1 MLTYF
6 FPNQSRRYL
15 QMPLMGPLMD
25 PFASWLYDQHY
36 THRSGR
42 FELRMAGRAAAYL
55 KRRGV
60 KQVDTLTEDD
70 LKRCYAWFRQKYPLE
85 AGGVHVLARFLRETG
100 RLRPGATATK
110 NPTEALL
117 DAFDFHLREE
127 RGYVP
132 ATIHCQV
139 GYANEFLKG
148 LEFDKSPD
156 RLSSLKI
163 DDIEN
168 YIRRMA
174 KRMGRIGLQKPV
186 ATVRNLVRF
195 LAARGT
201 ITPGLDQQ
209 IDRPRVFRQEQL
221 PRALPWETV
230 EAFLESIDRNV
241 DIGKRDYAM
250 FVLMATYGLRACD
263 IVALTLDDIQWRAGC
278 IRICQTKTG
287 KPLELPLTDEV
298 HSALYDYLKQAPRH
312 GSFRQLF
319 LRFRAPA
326 VALKRTAVTEAFQ
339 AWSRRS
345 GLDIPYKGAQCLRHS
360 YALNLLR
367 KGQSLK
373 TIGDI
378 LGHQSPESTAVYI
391 RLATED
397 LRQVGLPIPVS
408 ARVQEGQR

>member
-6 FPNQSRRYL
+6 FPNRPGRYL
-15 QMPLMGPLMD
+15 RMPLMGPLMD
-25 PFASWLYDQHY
+25 SFASWLVEQHY
-36 THRSGR
+36 TLRSGR

-60 KQVDTLTEDD
+60 KHIDILTEDD
-70 LKRCYAWFRQKYPLE
+70 LKSCYAWFRRKYPFE
-85 AGGVHVLARFLRETG
+85 AGSVRVLARFLRETG
-100 RLRPGATATK
+100 RLRPGVTTTK
-110 NPTEALL
+110 SAEQVLL
-117 DAFDFHLREE
+117 DAFDFHLRED
-127 RGYVP
+127 RGYAP

-148 LEFDKSPD
+148 LESDKSQD
-156 RLSSLKI
+156 RLSLLKI
-163 DDIEN
+163 DDVES

-186 ATVRNLVRF
+186 ATVRNLLRF

-201 ITPGLDQQ
+201 IAPGLDQQ

-230 EAFLESIDRNV
+230 EMFLDSINRKV
-241 DIGKRDYAM
+241 VIGKRDYAM

-263 IVALTLDDIQWRAGC
+263 VVALTLDDIQWRVGC

-298 HSALYDYLKQAPRH
+298 RSALYDYLKQPRH
-312 GSFRQLF
+312 GSFRQIF
-319 LRFRAPA
+319 LRLRAPA
-326 VALKRTAVTEAFQ
+326 GALKPTAVTEAFQ

-345 GLDIPYKGAQCLRHS
+345 GLAIPYNGAQCLRHS

-397 LRQVGLPIPVS
+397 LRQVGLPIPAC